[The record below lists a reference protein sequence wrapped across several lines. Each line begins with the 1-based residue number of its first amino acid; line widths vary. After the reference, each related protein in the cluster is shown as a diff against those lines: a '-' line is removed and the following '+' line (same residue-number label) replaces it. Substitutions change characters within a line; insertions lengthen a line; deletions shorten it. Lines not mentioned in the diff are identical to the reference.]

1 MNNLRL
7 AFRTLWK
14 SPGFT
19 LVALVT
25 LALGIGV
32 NTAMFTLV
40 NAVLLRPLPY
50 AQPDRLV
57 EINQVYENAKGTAF
71 FKGWSYPRFEDMR
84 RTGSSFEAVAAY
96 TGWNA
101 SLTGT
106 GNPERLKVE
115 IVSAAY
121 FQILRTDAAVGRVFT
136 ADEDR
141 TPGTHPVVVI
151 SHSLWQ
157 RRFAG
162 DPKLPGQTIRMN
174 DTPYTVAGV
183 LPEGFRGMIAGTDVW
198 VPMMMAPT
206 MYSNPRRLLNAQ
218 SYWLKAFGR
227 LRQGVSVAQAE
238 AATRSADPEIEK
250 AHKAPGQMKW
260 HSEVVSLLESKID
273 PALRKSLLVLF
284 GAVGFVLLIACANL
298 ANLLLSR
305 SVGRQREVAI
315 RTALGASR
323 GALIRQ
329 FLMES
334 VVLSVIGGAA
344 GMLIAAWAVDL
355 ATSLQPAASRDW
367 FGVYT
372 RTLEGQATRLDAG
385 VIAFNLGVSFLTGVL
400 FGLLPALRASRAG
413 IAERLHSFGRSRLR
427 GALVVAEVA
436 LAVVLLAGA
445 GLMIGSFS
453 RLLQVPLGF
462 DANGVATMRIELSVK
477 RYKEAGAIRFL
488 EQVVTKVAAN
498 PLVSAVSVSN
508 ALPVSGRE
516 EATVLGIGREE
527 PVHSVGVHVVAPNF
541 FAALRVPLRQ
551 GRLLNAGDRAGSP
564 NVVLINETAARKL
577 FPGESPIGKL
587 VTLANGWGEK
597 GELKEIVGVV
607 GDVKY
612 EAVEKA
618 VESDVYASYLQYPY
632 DSTFLVVRAHG
643 DPAAVYPVVRQ
654 AVSELDRDL
663 PLSSVMPMQARVAS
677 ATSRTRFSA
686 ELLGMFAGL
695 AALLAG
701 IGIYGVISYS
711 VAARTREIGIRMAL
725 GARAGLVLRSVA
737 LEGVGLAA
745 LGVAL
750 GVPAALA
757 ATRVLS
763 TMLFE
768 VKPGDPTT
776 LAAISALLVIIAFAA
791 ALIPALRAARVDPME
806 ALRHE

>member
-7 AFRTLWK
+7 AFRMLWR

-19 LVALVT
+19 LIAVIT

-50 AQPDRLV
+50 SQPEQLV
-57 EINQVYENAKGTAF
+57 QIDQVYQNAKGALA

-84 RTGSSFEAVAAY
+84 RTSTSFDAVAGY

-106 GNPERLKVE
+106 GNPERLKLEV
-115 IVSAAY
+115 VSAAY
-121 FQILRTDAAVGRVFT
+121 FQVLRVDAVAGRVFT
-136 ADEDR
+136 PDEDR
-141 TPGTHPVVVI
+141 TPGTHAVAII
-151 SHSLWQ
+151 SHGLWQ

-162 DPKLPGQTIRMN
+162 DRTLPGQVMRMN
-174 DTPYTVAGV
+174 DAPFTVVGV

-198 VPMMMAPT
+198 VPMMMAPAAFD
-206 MYSNPRRLLNAQ
+206 NPRRLAQPNA
-218 SYWLKAFGR
+218 YWLKVVAR
-227 LRQGVSVAQAE
+227 LRPGVSVAQAD

-250 AHKAPGQMKW
+250 AHKAPGSMKW

-329 FLMES
+329 FLTES
-334 VVLSVIGGAA
+334 LLLSVIGGAA
-344 GMLIAAWAVDL
+344 GLLIASWSVDL
-355 ATSLQPAASRDW
+355 ATSIQPATSRDW

-372 RTLEGQATRLDAG
+372 RSVDRQATGLDAW
-385 VIAFNLGVSFLTGVL
+385 VIAFNLGVSLLTGVI

-413 IAERLHSFGRSRLR
+413 VADRLHTFGRSRLR

-436 LAVVLLAGA
+436 MAVVLLAGA

-453 RLLQVPLGF
+453 RLLNVPLGF
-462 DANGVATMRIELSVK
+462 DAEHVATARIELPRK
-477 RYKEAGAIRFL
+477 RYDATAATRFL
-488 EQVVTKVAAN
+488 EQLVAKLAAN
-498 PLVSAVSVSN
+498 PPVSAASVANS
-508 ALPVSGRE
+508 LPVSGQAE
-516 EATVLGIGREE
+516 GTVLGIEQAD
-527 PVHSVGVHVVAPNF
+527 PSHVVGVHVVAPEF

-551 GRLLNAGDRAGSP
+551 GRLLNPSDRAGSP
-564 NVVLINETAARKL
+564 NLVLINETAARTL
-577 FPGESPIGKL
+577 FAGENPIGRRINI
-587 VTLANGWGEK
+587 ASGWGEK
-597 GELKEIVGVV
+597 GDLKEIVGVV

-618 VESDVYASYLQYPY
+618 VEADVYASYLQYPY
-632 DSTFLVVRAHG
+632 DSTFIAVRAKG
-643 DPAAVYPVVRQ
+643 DPASVYPVVRQ
-654 AVSELDRDL
+654 AVADLDRDL

-686 ELLGMFAGL
+686 ELLGVFAAL

-725 GARAGLVLRSVA
+725 GARTATVLRSVA
-737 LEGVGLAA
+737 LEGIALAA

-750 GVPAALA
+750 GIPAALA

-768 VKPGDPTT
+768 VQPGDPAT
-776 LAAISALLVIIAFAA
+776 LAVISTLLVLIAFAA
-791 ALIPALRAARVDPME
+791 TLIPALRAARVDPME
-806 ALRHE
+806 ALRHD